1 VYSFDIDSLFQ
12 RFDIDGFFGPPKLD
26 VVFGQS
32 SQRGSDL
39 SVAPTFGLTADRG
52 RTRVGV
58 VYRHGASFEYTT
70 ESGDDPTRTVAF
82 RVPHTFG
89 GGISFRATPQLLLS
103 GEVTY
108 IDYSRLMKEFV
119 TDQARGFGL
128 EDSFRIDD
136 GVETHISAQYAL
148 LRQSGAPIR
157 LRIGTW
163 FDPDHSLRYEVT
175 RTPVTV
181 DDRLFDERMGVA
193 LSKGGTQAHIT
204 GGVGFTITPRLEF
217 NAGID
222 VASRRR
228 LLSTSLI
235 VHLQEGP

>member
-1 VYSFDIDSLFQ
+1 MYSFDIDSVFQ

-32 SQRGSDL
+32 SQRGSDVSL
-39 SVAPTFGLTADRG
+39 APTLGFTADHG

-70 ESGDDPTRTVAF
+70 ESGNDPTRTVTF

-89 GGISFRATPQLLLS
+89 GGISFRATPRLLLA

-108 IDYSRLMKEFV
+108 IDYSRLMHEFV
-119 TDQARGFGL
+119 TDQARGSGL

-148 LRQSGAPIR
+148 LRQGGAPIR

-163 FDPDHSLRYEVT
+163 FDPDHSLR
-175 RTPVTV
+175 
-181 DDRLFDERMGVA
+181 
-193 LSKGGTQAHIT
+193 
-204 GGVGFTITPRLEF
+204 
-217 NAGID
+217 
-222 VASRRR
+222 
-228 LLSTSLI
+228 
-235 VHLQEGP
+235 